1 MKPLEYSTKQAAWST
16 AHGTGLDLLPGVILH
31 GVRYEQSMEIFEN
44 LQASSRLEADEL
56 DAYSRVVR
64 DVTDSLGPAVIS
76 IGTSSGRGG
85 GSGVILGSHEGTT
98 TAVTNSH
105 VVRGLRRAQ
114 TQGQGATK
122 GDGLKATLV
131 DGTTVDAEVLG
142 DDPASDLGVVRF
154 ATPPE
159 GNLTVAPLGEAQNL
173 VVGQLVVAIGSPLGF
188 QRTVT
193 AGVVSALG
201 RSIRSQGEGGRRG
214 RLIENVIQTDAA
226 INPGNSGGPL
236 SDASGRVV
244 GINTAIIGG
253 AQGIGFAVPVSAAFR
268 RVVFAL
274 VTEGRVRRAFLGVG
288 VVTRAAQD
296 GSGGAGAQVES
307 VSPNSPAARAGLR
320 PGDLIVGFG
329 DDTIRS
335 TDDLL
340 NRLDGPA
347 IGQDV
352 TLRVM
357 RGGRELALTTRPQE
371 QPTE

>member
-1 MKPLEYSTKQAAWST
+1 
-16 AHGTGLDLLPGVILH
+16 
-31 GVRYEQSMEIFEN
+31 MEIFEN
-44 LQASSRLEADEL
+44 LQASSRLQADEL

-85 GSGVILGSHEGTT
+85 GSGVILGSHEGTA

-105 VVRGLRRAQ
+105 VVRGLRRAEA
-114 TQGQGATK
+114 QGRGSGSDGAT
-122 GDGLKATLV
+122 LNATLV

-193 AGVVSALG
+193 TGVVSALG

-320 PGDLIVGFG
+320 SGDLIVGFG
-329 DDTIRS
+329 DNAIRS

-347 IGQDV
+347 IGQDA
-352 TLRVM
+352 TLRIM
-357 RGGRELALTTRPQE
+357 RGGREITLTTRPQE

>member
-1 MKPLEYSTKQAAWST
+1 
-16 AHGTGLDLLPGVILH
+16 
-31 GVRYEQSMEIFEN
+31 MEIFEN
-44 LQASSRLEADEL
+44 LQASSRLERDEL
-56 DAYSRVVR
+56 DVYSRTVR
-64 DVTDSLGPAVIS
+64 DVTDRLGPAVVS
-76 IGTSSGRGG
+76 IGTNSGRGG
-85 GSGVILGSHEGTT
+85 GSGVILGSHEGTA

-105 VVRGLRRAQ
+105 VVRGLRRAEA
-114 TQGQGATK
+114 QGRGGEASGNLTV
-122 GDGLKATLV
+122 TTV

-154 ATPPE
+154 NAPAE
-159 GNLTVAPLGEAQNL
+159 GITVAPLGEAQNL

-288 VVTRAAQD
+288 VVTRAVQD

-307 VSPNSPAARAGLR
+307 VAPNSPAERAGLR

-329 DDTIRS
+329 DASIRS

-340 NRLDGPA
+340 NRLDGPS
-347 IGQDV
+347 IGRDV
-352 TLRVM
+352 ALKVM
-357 RGGRELALTTRPQE
+357 RGGRELALTTRPGE
-371 QPTE
+371 QPEE